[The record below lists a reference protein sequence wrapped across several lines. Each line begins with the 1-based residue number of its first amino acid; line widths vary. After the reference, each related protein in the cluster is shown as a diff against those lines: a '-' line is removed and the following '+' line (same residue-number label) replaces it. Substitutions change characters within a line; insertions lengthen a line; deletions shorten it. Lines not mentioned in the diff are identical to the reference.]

1 MKIAIMQP
9 YFFPYLGYFQL
20 INAVDKFVFY
30 DDVNYIKS
38 GWINRNQILINNQS
52 HLFSIPLKK
61 ASQNKLIKEIETAID
76 DKWLSSFYTTLKTSY
91 KKAPYFSSVF
101 PLIQSVFETQYYNI
115 ADLTINSITSISNYL
130 ELETVFERSSQQYAT
145 TKGMEKATRLIT
157 ICQLNN
163 SSTYINPSG
172 GKELYQKE
180 TFKKQGIEL
189 FFIENQLAPYPQFDK
204 DFVAGLSIIDVLM
217 FNNKEDIKKM
227 LNQYQ
232 LV

>member
-9 YFFPYLGYFQL
+9 YIFPYIGYFQL
-20 INAVDKFVFY
+20 ISAVDKFVFY
-30 DDVNYIKS
+30 DDVNFIKR
-38 GWINRNQILINNQS
+38 GWVNRNQILINNQS

-91 KKAPYFSSVF
+91 KKAPYFSSVL
-101 PLIQSVFETQYYNI
+101 PLIQSVFEIQHCNI
-115 ADLTINSITSISNYL
+115 TDLTINSIASISNYL
-130 ELETVFERSSQQYAT
+130 ELETVFERSSQQYVT
-145 TKGMEKATRLIT
+145 TKGMEKATRLIN
-157 ICQLNN
+157 ICQINQAK
-163 SSTYINPSG
+163 TYINPSG

-180 TFKKQGIEL
+180 HFKENGIDL
-189 FFIENQLAPYPQFDK
+189 FFIENQLPPYKQFNN

-217 FNNKEDIKKM
+217 FNSKEEVKKM
-227 LNQYQ
+227 LNQYH